1 MNWERSAVYRY
12 LRYLWT
18 YRFTAG
24 GKWVIA
30 GLLLSAALGSASVEI
45 PIYQIFCALFAL
57 LCVDRFAGFLLRPA
71 LEIRGAF
78 PARATAGQVV
88 TGRYELVNRGKR
100 TAYDLGLRFFRLPRS
115 FDAADPETTLGHL
128 PPGRH
133 LSAAIRLRP
142 HRRGL
147 YALPPPRAYST
158 FPFNLTRDG
167 RSQAEAPKLLVLP
180 HFHPLAGLDVP
191 IGTRYQPGGIALTS
205 NVGESPEYIGNRE
218 YVPGDSARR
227 IDHRSW
233 ARLARP
239 VVREY
244 QEEYYCRV
252 ALVLDTFVPPQR
264 RAGRD
269 GFADLE
275 AAISLSAAV
284 ADTLSRGE
292 YLIDLFAAG
301 PELYVFRAGRHT
313 AHFENIL
320 EIVACVEA
328 CRRNPF
334 ETLAPALADELT
346 NISTVIGVFLDWDAS
361 RRHLA
366 RTAVESGCSVKLLIV
381 RDGETSEPIDF
392 DEGHVIP
399 LSIAQIRQGGI
410 EVL

>member
-1 MNWERSAVYRY
+1 MNWEHSVAYRY

-18 YRFTAG
+18 YRFTPG

-30 GLLLSAALGSASVEI
+30 ALLFSAVLGSTTIEI
-45 PIYQIFCALFAL
+45 PIYQIFCALLVL
-57 LCVDRFAGFLLRPA
+57 LCADRIAGFLMRPK
-71 LEIRGAF
+71 LEVRGAF
-78 PARATAGQVV
+78 PAQAVAGQWV
-88 TGRYELVNRGKR
+88 TGRYELVNRGKW
-100 TAYDLGLRFFRLPRS
+100 TAFDLGLGFFPLPPFS
-115 FDAADPETTLGHL
+115 DAPDTETTVGHL
-128 PPGRH
+128 LPGEQR
-133 LSAAIRLRP
+133 SASIQLLP

-147 YALPPPRAYST
+147 YRLPPPRAYST

-167 RSQAEAPKLLVLP
+167 RSQAEASTLLVLP
-180 HFHPLAGLDVP
+180 HFHPLAGVDVP

-218 YVPGDSARR
+218 YVPGDAARR

-233 ARLARP
+233 ARLAKP

-252 ALVLDTFVPPQR
+252 ALVLDTFVPRGR
-264 RAGRD
+264 RPDRR

-275 AAISLSAAV
+275 AAISLSASV
-284 ADTLSRGE
+284 ADALSRGE
-292 YLIDLFAAG
+292 YLIDVFAAG

-320 EIVACVEA
+320 EIVACVGA
-328 CRRNPF
+328 CHHNPF
-334 ETLAPALADELT
+334 ETIAPALADELS
-346 NISTVIGVFLDWDAS
+346 NISAVIGVLLDWDAS
-361 RRHLA
+361 RRLLA
-366 RTAVESGCSVKLLIV
+366 RTAVEMGCSVKLLVV

-392 DEGHVIP
+392 EEGRVLR
-399 LSIAQIRQGGI
+399 LSVDQIEQGGI

>member
-45 PIYQIFCALFAL
+45 TIYQIFCALFAL

-71 LEIRGAF
+71 LEVRGAF

-167 RSQAEAPKLLVLP
+167 RSRAEAPKLLVLP

>member
-30 GLLLSAALGSASVEI
+30 GLLLSAALGSASVEV

-71 LEIRGAF
+71 LEVRGAF

-115 FDAADPETTLGHL
+115 FDAAAPEATLGHL
-128 PPGRH
+128 PPGQH
-133 LSAAIRLRP
+133 LSATVGLRP
-142 HRRGL
+142 RRRGL

-167 RSQAEAPKLLVLP
+167 RSQAEAPKVLVLP

-252 ALVLDTFVPPQR
+252 ALVLDTFVPPRR
-264 RAGRD
+264 RAGRE

-284 ADTLSRGE
+284 ADVLSRGE

-334 ETLAPALADELT
+334 ETIAPALADELT

-392 DEGHVIP
+392 DEGQVTP

>member
-18 YRFTAG
+18 YRFTAS
-24 GKWVIA
+24 GKGVIA
-30 GLLLSAALGSASVEI
+30 GLLLSAALGSATVEI

-57 LCVDRFAGFLLRPA
+57 LCTDRFAGFLLRPT
-71 LEIRGAF
+71 LEVHGAF
-78 PARATAGQVV
+78 PTQATAGQVV
-88 TGRYELVNRGKR
+88 TGRYEVVNRGKR
-100 TAYDLGLRFFRLPRS
+100 TAYDLGLRFFRLPPS

-133 LSAAIRLRP
+133 LSAAVRLRP
-142 HRRGL
+142 LRRGL

-167 RSQAEAPKLLVLP
+167 RSQTAAAKVLVVP
-180 HFHPLAGLDVP
+180 HFHPLAGLDIP

-252 ALVLDTFVPPQR
+252 ALVLDTFVPPR
-264 RAGRD
+264 RKAGRE

-284 ADTLSRGE
+284 ADALSRGE

-334 ETLAPALADELT
+334 ETIAPALADELT
-346 NISTVIGVFLDWDAS
+346 NISTVIAVFLDWDES
-361 RRHLA
+361 RRQLA
-366 RTAVESGCSVKLLIV
+366 RTAVEMGCSVKLLIV
-381 RDGETSEPIDF
+381 RDGETSEPVDF
-392 DEGHVIP
+392 DEGQVIS
-399 LSIAQIRQGGI
+399 LSVAQIQQGGL

>member
-1 MNWERSAVYRY
+1 MNWERSVAYRY

-18 YRFTAG
+18 YRFTTG

-30 GLLLSAALGSASVEI
+30 ALLFSATLGSATVEI
-45 PIYQIFCALFAL
+45 PIYQIFCALLVL
-57 LCVDRFAGFLLRPA
+57 LCADRIAGFLVRPK
-71 LEIRGAF
+71 LEVRGVF
-78 PARATAGQVV
+78 PEQAVAGQSV
-88 TGRYELVNRGKR
+88 TGRYEVVNRGR
-100 TAYDLGLRFFRLPRS
+100 WPAFDLGLRFLRLPIG
-115 FDAADPETTLGHL
+115 FEAPDEETTLGHL
-128 PPGRH
+128 MPGEHRPA
-133 LSAAIRLRP
+133 LLQLRP

-147 YALPPPRAYST
+147 YTLPPPRAYST

-167 RSQAEAPKLLVLP
+167 RSRAEASTLLVLP

-233 ARLARP
+233 ARLAKP

-252 ALVLDTFVPPQR
+252 ALVLDTFVPRKR
-264 RAGRD
+264 RPGRR
-269 GFADLE
+269 GFAELE
-275 AAISLSAAV
+275 AAISLSASV
-284 ADTLSRGE
+284 ADALSRGE

-328 CRRNPF
+328 CRHDPF
-334 ETLAPALADELT
+334 ETIAPALADELT
-346 NISTVIGVFLDWDAS
+346 NISTVIGVLLDWDAS
-361 RRHLA
+361 RRLLA
-366 RTAVESGCSVKLLIV
+366 RTAVQMGCSVKLLVV
-381 RDGETSEPIDF
+381 RNGETSEPIDF
-392 DEGHVIP
+392 DEGQVIR
-399 LSIAQIRQGGI
+399 LSIDQIEQGGI

>member
-45 PIYQIFCALFAL
+45 PIYQVFCALFAL

-128 PPGRH
+128 PPGQH
-133 LSAAIRLRP
+133 LSAAVRLRP

-334 ETLAPALADELT
+334 ETIAPALADELT

>member
-30 GLLLSAALGSASVEI
+30 GLLLSAALGSASVDV

-57 LCVDRFAGFLLRPA
+57 LCVDRFAGFLLRPD
-71 LEIRGAF
+71 LEVRGAF

-88 TGRYELVNRGKR
+88 TGRYELVNRGRR
-100 TAYDLGLRFFRLPRS
+100 TAYDLGLRFFRLPHS

-128 PPGRH
+128 PPGQH
-133 LSAAIRLRP
+133 LSASVCLRP

-158 FPFNLTRDG
+158 FPFNLSRDG
-167 RSQAEAPKLLVLP
+167 RSRAESPKLLVLP
-180 HFHPLAGLDVP
+180 HFHPLAGLEVP

-205 NVGESPEYIGNRE
+205 NIGESPEYIGNRE

-334 ETLAPALADELT
+334 ETIAPALADELT

-361 RRHLA
+361 RRQLA

-392 DEGHVIP
+392 DEGQVIP
-399 LSIAQIRQGGI
+399 LSTAQIRQGGI